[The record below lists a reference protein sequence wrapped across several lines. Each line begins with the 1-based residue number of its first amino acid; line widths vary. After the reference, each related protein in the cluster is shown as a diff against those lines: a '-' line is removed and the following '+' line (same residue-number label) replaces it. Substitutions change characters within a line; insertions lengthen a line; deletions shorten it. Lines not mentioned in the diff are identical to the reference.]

1 MVEIVRRSNTA
12 LCIICG
18 WWQCYAKG
26 FRPFVSE
33 ADEKQKCWHLH
44 GQLCL
49 VSTHSEQS
57 RAEIHSWS
65 VLPLSSPLWKKK
77 KDLWKPPRHH
87 CDSPVMCSHSY
98 MIKLYLSAGLLTW
111 QPLIVGCSIMH
122 LLIHALGSTNSCSDS
137 DWIIACFAL
146 QWLENNEGN

>member
-26 FRPFVSE
+26 FRPFVWKTKMLTPARTTVSCVYPLRAE
-33 ADEKQKCWHLH
+33 QRSIH
-44 GQLCL
+44 GQCCL
-49 VSTHSEQS
+49 WAALYE
-57 RAEIHSWS
+57 
-65 VLPLSSPLWKKK
+65 KKK

-122 LLIHALGSTNSCSDS
+122 LLIHALGSTNSCSDL